1 VVIRE
6 EGYFTM
12 KTRIIKIGNS
22 QGIRIPKVL
31 LEQSGLGEEVE
42 LDVQDAQIV
51 IRPAERPRQGWAEA
65 FRSMAE
71 HADDRLLDEDLTGR
85 TRWDEDEWQW

>member
-1 VVIRE
+1 
-6 EGYFTM
+6 M

-42 LDVQDAQIV
+42 LKVQEAQII
-51 IRPAERPRQGWAEA
+51 IRPAERPRQRWEKA
-65 FRSMAE
+65 FRSIAE
-71 HADDRLLDEDLTGR
+71 HADDRLLDEDLTGKSH
-85 TRWDEDEWQW
+85 WDRDEWQW

>member
-1 VVIRE
+1 
-6 EGYFTM
+6 M

-42 LDVQDAQIV
+42 LDVQDTQIV
-51 IRPAERPRQGWAEA
+51 IRPAERPRQGWDEA
-65 FRSMAE
+65 FRSMGK
-71 HADDRLLDEDLTGR
+71 HADDRLLDAESTGQ